1 MAYCTKCG
9 EEVLEGSSFCQKC
22 GERLPSMQ
30 SIPQR
35 SPTTSLITDEDYTI
49 FIGKNAY
56 KYLQKFKKF
65 NINGTDKFSLT
76 WHWPA
81 FFVPFFWMLY
91 RKLYLWALLA
101 LLLSFVLGIIPYVG
115 FLLPMVLFGM
125 TGNYI
130 YYKHIKKKILEL
142 KQLKVS
148 PDIQRVELAR
158 GGGVNSVAVV
168 IAPILFIFV
177 VGILAAIAI
186 PQFSAYRTR
195 SYNSAA
201 QADLKNAATAQEA
214 YYVDNQ
220 TYTDSIERLTGH
232 TYGLYVSE
240 GVKVNIQYAN
250 KEHYMMVAF
259 HDKGNK
265 KYKIKGPGGEIL
277 EAAK

>member
-9 EEVLEGSSFCQKC
+9 EEVVEGSSFCQKC

-30 SIPQR
+30 SIPQS
-35 SPTTSLITDEDYTI
+35 SPTASLITEEDYII

-56 KYLQKFKKF
+56 TYLQNFKTF

-101 LLLSFVLGIIPYVG
+101 LLLNFVLSIIPFVG
-115 FLLPMVLFGM
+115 FLLPMVIFGM

-130 YYKHIKKKILEL
+130 YYKHVKKKILEL
-142 KQLKVS
+142 KRLQVS

-168 IAPILFIFV
+168 IAPILFIFIL
-177 VGILAAIAI
+177 GIFAAIAI

-195 SYNSAA
+195 SYNSTA
-201 QADLKNAATAQEA
+201 QADLRNAATAQEA

-232 TYGLYVSE
+232 TYGLYLSE
-240 GVKVNIQYAN
+240 GVKVNIEYAN
-250 KEHYMMVAF
+250 KEHYLMVAF

-265 KYKIKGPGGEIL
+265 KYKIEGPGGEIL
-277 EAAK
+277 EASK